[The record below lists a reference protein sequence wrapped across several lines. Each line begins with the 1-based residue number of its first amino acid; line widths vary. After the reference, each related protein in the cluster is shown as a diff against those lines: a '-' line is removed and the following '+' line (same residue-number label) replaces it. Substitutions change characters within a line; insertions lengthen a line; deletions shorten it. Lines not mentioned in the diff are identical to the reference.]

1 MRLYKNCNILNRN
14 FSPKK
19 VSLLVDHGKIKEI
32 FPHSIERLENC
43 EEIDLEEA
51 LIVPGLTDIHVHG
64 AQGISFANKKPEE
77 ILEAYKAQKKN
88 GTHFLIAT
96 LVTLP
101 FKKLKE
107 ALRSI
112 KEAQKEEPNILGAY
126 IEGPFIN
133 PKKSGGM
140 RKDYILS
147 WEIKDFI
154 QIIEEFSNVIK
165 IVTVAPERTEVL
177 KVTEILHKN
186 DVKIALGHSEAS
198 YEECKAFEEKVS
210 LFTHLFNAMGS
221 FHHRKPGIVGFALEG
236 EKFCEIIPEKHHLH
250 KAAIAMA
257 FKAKGKDKI
266 IPISD
271 GTPLSA
277 TEKKE
282 DIFSGKKVTKVN
294 GAVFTE
300 DKKLFG
306 SCITLIEGLKYLTTL
321 GIYRDLKEAVIYNL
335 KNTYNLLKHNVWIE
349 KGLSFPLMA
358 IYSDSWR
365 LLTR

>member
-32 FPHSIERLENC
+32 FPHSIERVENC
-43 EEIDLEEA
+43 EEINLEEA

-101 FKKLKE
+101 FHKLKE

-112 KEAQKEEPNILGAY
+112 KEAQKEEPNILGVY

-147 WEIKDFI
+147 WEIKDFS
-154 QIIEEFSNVIK
+154 QIIEEFSDVIK
-165 IVTVAPERTEVL
+165 IVTVAPERTEAF
-177 KVTEILHKN
+177 KVTEILHK
-186 DVKIALGHSEAS
+186 
-198 YEECKAFEEKVS
+198 
-210 LFTHLFNAMGS
+210 
-221 FHHRKPGIVGFALEG
+221 
-236 EKFCEIIPEKHHLH
+236 
-250 KAAIAMA
+250 
-257 FKAKGKDKI
+257 
-266 IPISD
+266 
-271 GTPLSA
+271 
-277 TEKKE
+277 
-282 DIFSGKKVTKVN
+282 
-294 GAVFTE
+294 
-300 DKKLFG
+300 
-306 SCITLIEGLKYLTTL
+306 TT
-321 GIYRDLKEAVIYNL
+321 
-335 KNTYNLLKHNVWIE
+335 
-349 KGLSFPLMA
+349 
-358 IYSDSWR
+358 
-365 LLTR
+365 